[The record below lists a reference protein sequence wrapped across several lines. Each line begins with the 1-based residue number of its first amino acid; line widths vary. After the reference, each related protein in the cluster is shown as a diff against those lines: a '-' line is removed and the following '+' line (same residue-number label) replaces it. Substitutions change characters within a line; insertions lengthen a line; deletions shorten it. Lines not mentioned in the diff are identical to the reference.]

1 MERYWLGAPGA
12 ARRDGT
18 CLTGAHR
25 DMRLRPTHQWNRQN
39 FFARI
44 GEESCTTG
52 ERVIEKLIRFCV
64 SSDLAGRNGA
74 KRRRRA
80 DI

>member
-1 MERYWLGAPGA
+1 MKRGLLGAAGA
-12 ARRDGT
+12 VRCDWT
-18 CLTGAHR
+18 CLTGAPR
-25 DMRLRPTHQWNRQN
+25 GMRLCQTPGSRQN

-64 SSDLAGRNGA
+64 SSDLARRNGA